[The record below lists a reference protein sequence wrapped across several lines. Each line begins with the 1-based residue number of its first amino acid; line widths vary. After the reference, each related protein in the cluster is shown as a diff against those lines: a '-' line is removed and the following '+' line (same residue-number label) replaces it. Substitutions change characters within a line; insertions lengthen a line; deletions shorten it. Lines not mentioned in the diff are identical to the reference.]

1 MEWKLKPNN
10 EDKEA
15 ARALEASL
23 PSRNPREALDS
34 EQEWRRKSEQGFRV
48 YHAEI
53 TDLFG
58 ISSAFPMEMASKYWA
73 VPILQH
79 QKKKKEKQRRQMV
92 WL

>member
-15 ARALEASL
+15 ARAMEANL

-34 EQEWRRKSEQGFRV
+34 EQEWRRKSEQGFHV
-48 YHAEI
+48 YYVGI

-73 VPILQH
+73 DPFSSI
-79 QKKKKEKQRRQMV
+79 KKKEKQGRQMV